1 MNEEKNNNQTNNLIE
16 KPKQTKK
23 TTAKSKNN
31 QTKNTQKKEST
42 KTSKVK
48 DTSTKVASTKKTS
61 TKKSP
66 KSSKKTSNT
75 TNSKKEL
82 ANKVVKVKENTISKE
97 KENLKLVAT
106 LPMPEEDKK
115 PVVTEQPEEKT
126 IQPEKEVPEEI
137 TVPAKKDTP
146 KKEEYKAPEEKE
158 NTKTISPKKE
168 TSEEVNNAK
177 TPLPKTIKSPK
188 AKKEVLKETT
198 NRVSKETIT
207 INNDKQKNFK
217 HELKDINNNNEFA
230 KAIFQSDDIPTA
242 IQEEEQNQKKLNQEL
257 DELIIKEKKVNFIEP
272 FIFLVVIA
280 LCLIGLYLILFT
292 KDSAIISSLLNN
304 INTEITT
311 NLKNIN
317 SFKEEINK
325 GMLIDAKIET
335 TNLEYANLKDYQ
347 YTFKLSNKDSVY
359 NGNFSIN
366 YNDKTFNTDYTYLD
380 NTLYLKSPAYYYP
393 LKIDNPYSLN
403 PLNINYSNLNNN
415 IEVIKNYLIN
425 NLKYSKSTKAK
436 EELNKEK
443 YNVLKINFS
452 KDELNDNLR
461 NLLNIIKNDTELLK
475 SVAKNL
481 GVFEDVIVKYL
492 NKDFTFT
499 DDLVL
504 NIYTKGLFQ
513 EFSGFTIE
521 EDTNNLV
528 EYFISDKTKSLYL
541 NLDKKI
547 NITKSDDKLL
557 VYVDDIKL
565 IDIKYS
571 NNKDET
577 WDFQIS
583 NIINNYQG
591 SFILKN
597 IDATTKQ
604 AIFSIKD
611 TNKNDINLEITM
623 NIKQTNDWNAGMDLT
638 DAVSYE
644 DITEEDQENIRNA
657 IYNLIF
663 NNEESSE

>member
-1 MNEEKNNNQTNNLIE
+1 MNEEKNNNQTNNIIE

-23 TTAKSKNN
+23 TTTKSKNN

-48 DTSTKVASTKKTS
+48 KTSTKVASTKKTS

-75 TNSKKEL
+75 TNSKKEV
-82 ANKVVKVKENTISKE
+82 ANNVVKVKENTILKE

-146 KKEEYKAPEEKE
+146 KKEENKFPEEKE

-168 TSEEVNNAK
+168 TSEEINN
-177 TPLPKTIKSPK
+177 TPPLPKTIKSPK

-207 INNDKQKNFK
+207 INNDKPKNFK

-292 KDSAIISSLLNN
+292 KDSAIINSLLNN

-317 SFKEEINK
+317 TLKEEINK

-359 NGNFSIN
+359 NGNFSLN

-403 PLNINYSNLNNN
+403 LLNINYSNLNNN

-452 KDELNDNLR
+452 KDELNDNLK

-481 GVFEDVIVKYL
+481 GVSEDIIVKYL
-492 NKDFTFT
+492 NKDITFT
-499 DDLVL
+499 DDVVL

-591 SFILKN
+591 SFVLKN

-611 TNKNDINLEITM
+611 TNKNDINLEIAM
-623 NIKQTNDWNAGMDLT
+623 DIKQTNDWNAGMDLT

-644 DITEEDQENIRNA
+644 DITEEDQENIRNT
-657 IYNLIF
+657 IYNLMF
-663 NNEESSE
+663 NDEESSE

>member
-1 MNEEKNNNQTNNLIE
+1 MNEEKNNNQTNNIIE

-23 TTAKSKNN
+23 TTTKNKNN

-48 DTSTKVASTKKTS
+48 KTSTKVASTKKTS

-82 ANKVVKVKENTISKE
+82 ANNVVKVKENTISKE
-97 KENLKLVAT
+97 KEALKLVAT

-137 TVPAKKDTP
+137 TVPAKKDT
-146 KKEEYKAPEEKE
+146 
-158 NTKTISPKKE
+158 PKKE

-317 SFKEEINK
+317 TLKEEINK

-347 YTFKLSNKDSVY
+347 YTFKLSTKDSVY
-359 NGNFSIN
+359 NGNFSLN

-452 KDELNDNLR
+452 KDELNDNLK

-481 GVFEDVIVKYL
+481 GVSEDIIVKYL
-492 NKDFTFT
+492 NKDITFT
-499 DDLVL
+499 DDVVL

-591 SFILKN
+591 SFVLKN

-611 TNKNDINLEITM
+611 TNKNDINLEIAM
-623 NIKQTNDWNAGMDLT
+623 DIKQTNDWNAGMDLT
-638 DAVSYE
+638 DAVNYE
-644 DITEEDQENIRNA
+644 DITEEDQENIRNT
-657 IYNLIF
+657 IYNLMF
-663 NNEESSE
+663 NDEESSE

>member
-1 MNEEKNNNQTNNLIE
+1 MNEEKNNNQTNNII
-16 KPKQTKK
+16 KK
-23 TTAKSKNN
+23 TKQVKKNTTKNKNN
-31 QTKNTQKKEST
+31 QIENPQKKESAKPSKAK
-42 KTSKVK
+42 KTP
-48 DTSTKVASTKKTS
+48 TKVASTKKTS

-66 KSSKKTSNT
+66 KSPKKTGNAT
-75 TNSKKEL
+75 KPKKEL
-82 ANKVVKVKENTISKE
+82 TNKIVKGKENTIP
-97 KENLKLVAT
+97 KENLKPLAT

-115 PVVTEQPEEKT
+115 PIVTEQPEEKI
-126 IQPEKEVPEEI
+126 IQSKKEVPKEI
-137 TVPAKKDTP
+137 TVPAKKDTQ
-146 KKEEYKAPEEKE
+146 
-158 NTKTISPKKE
+158 
-168 TSEEVNNAK
+168 
-177 TPLPKTIKSPK
+177 
-188 AKKEVLKETT
+188 KKEVLKETT
-198 NRVSKETIT
+198 NKVSKETIT

-280 LCLIGLYLILFT
+280 LCLISLYLILFT

-436 EELNKEK
+436 EELNGEK

-452 KDELNDNLR
+452 KDELNDNLK

-475 SVAKNL
+475 SVTKNL
-481 GVFEDVIVKYL
+481 GVSEDIIVKYL
-492 NKDFTFT
+492 NKDITFT
-499 DDLVL
+499 DDIVL

-521 EDTNNLV
+521 ENTNNLV

-591 SFILKN
+591 SFVLKN

-644 DITEEDQENIRNA
+644 DITEEDQENIRNT
-657 IYNLIF
+657 IYNLMF
-663 NNEESSE
+663 NDEESSE

>member
-1 MNEEKNNNQTNNLIE
+1 MNEEKNNKQTNNIIE

-23 TTAKSKNN
+23 TTTKNKNN
-31 QTKNTQKKEST
+31 QTKSTQKKEST

-48 DTSTKVASTKKTS
+48 KTSTKVASTKKTS

-66 KSSKKTSNT
+66 KSSKKAENPSY
-75 TNSKKEL
+75 SKKEL
-82 ANKVVKVKENTISKE
+82 TNKVAKEKENTIPKE
-97 KENLKLVAT
+97 KEALKLVAT

-146 KKEEYKAPEEKE
+146 KKE
-158 NTKTISPKKE
+158 

-207 INNDKQKNFK
+207 INNDKPKNFK

-317 SFKEEINK
+317 TLKEEINK

-347 YTFKLSNKDSVY
+347 YTFKLSTKDSVY
-359 NGNFSIN
+359 NGNFSLN

-452 KDELNDNLR
+452 KDELNDNLK

-481 GVFEDVIVKYL
+481 GVSEDIIVKYL
-492 NKDFTFT
+492 NKDITFT
-499 DDLVL
+499 DDVVL

-591 SFILKN
+591 SFVLKN

-623 NIKQTNDWNAGMDLT
+623 NIKQNNDWNAGMDLT

-644 DITEEDQENIRNA
+644 DITEEDQENIRNT
-657 IYNLIF
+657 IYNLMF
-663 NNEESSE
+663 NDEESSE

>member
-1 MNEEKNNNQTNNLIE
+1 MNEEKNNNQTNNIIE

-23 TTAKSKNN
+23 TTTKNKNN

-75 TNSKKEL
+75 TNSKKEVT
-82 ANKVVKVKENTISKE
+82 NKVAKEKENTIPKE
-97 KENLKLVAT
+97 KEALKLLTT

-146 KKEEYKAPEEKE
+146 KKEENKFPEEKE
-158 NTKTISPKKE
+158 NTKIISSKLE
-168 TSEEVNNAK
+168 TSEEINNAK
-177 TPLPKTIKSPK
+177 TTLPKTIKSPN

-198 NRVSKETIT
+198 NKISKETIT

-317 SFKEEINK
+317 TLKEEINK

-347 YTFKLSNKDSVY
+347 YTFKLSTKDSVY

-452 KDELNDNLR
+452 KDELNDNLK

-481 GVFEDVIVKYL
+481 GVSEDIIVKYL
-492 NKDFTFT
+492 NKDITFT
-499 DDLVL
+499 DDVVL

-571 NNKDET
+571 NNKDKT

-591 SFILKN
+591 SFVLKN

-611 TNKNDINLEITM
+611 TNKNDINLEIAM
-623 NIKQTNDWNAGMDLT
+623 DIKQTNDWNAGMDLT

-644 DITEEDQENIRNA
+644 DITEEDQENIRNT
-657 IYNLIF
+657 IYNLMF
-663 NNEESSE
+663 NDEESSE